1 MSPPTH
7 SLRVRAWC
15 TAWPH
20 CPFTPLLW
28 TPQVL
33 SGHEGP
39 ISSLC
44 FNPVKSVLASASWDK
59 TVRLWDMAD
68 SWRTTETLGLTSDGG
83 CLGTGTRCSHG
94 REAWSQ
100 DPWGP
105 AGRVWVR
112 VACVRRALTTLTSR
126 LPPLCSESVLWSS
139 QSPLGCDLR
148 VPPPLGLS
156 WPCVCPG
163 PHLDPGA
170 SLAGRSLSE
179 SRVPLPIV
187 RRLRA
192 LLLHTWLSWMEAR
205 AGLGRVRL
213 LRGPRLLLGA

>member
-83 CLGTGTRCSHG
+83 HLGTGTRCSRG

-100 DPWGP
+100 GPWGP
-105 AGRVWVR
+105 AGRV
-112 VACVRRALTTLTSR
+112 CGEGGPCPQGLDHTD
-126 LPPLCSESVLWSS
+126 LPPPTAVF
-139 QSPLGCDLR
+139 R
-148 VPPPLGLS
+148 
-156 WPCVCPG
+156 VCP
-163 PHLDPGA
+163 A
-170 SLAGRSLSE
+170 VLSE
-179 SRVPLPIV
+179 PP
-187 RRLRA
+187 
-192 LLLHTWLSWMEAR
+192 WL
-205 AGLGRVRL
+205 
-213 LRGPRLLLGA
+213 